1 MDVGVYGWI
10 QVLPKLYV
18 TQYIQFWVKYRV
30 GLYTS
35 VPIISWVTSK
45 LSVRV
50 RVKPEVEEIVE
61 KVSEVLGYMP
71 YTVRNLSIL
80 LGVQVL
86 LTLKPRIKR
95 DSEFM
100 EIVKHVERGINAI
113 LMECEA
119 HGEEKGEIR

>member
-1 MDVGVYGWI
+1 VDVGVYGWI

-86 LTLKPRIKR
+86 LILKPRIKR